1 MMHDGGGWFGMGWMG
16 LYWQLPILILVVVIV
31 AWLFAR
37 RRSGAGR

>member
-1 MMHDGGGWFGMGWMG
+1 MMHGAGWFGMGEVG
-16 LYWQLPILILVVVIV
+16 LYWQLPILILVVMMV